1 MKIHYKS
8 EIETKKKKSKKEFNA
23 GFRPPQV
30 GKVIDVVIWL
40 SGLPI
45 IEVINQWLS

>member
-8 EIETKKKKSKKEFNA
+8 DKKTKKKKSKKEFKVE
-23 GFRPPQV
+23 FRRPQV

-40 SGLPI
+40 TGLPI
-45 IEVINQWLS
+45 IDVINQWLS